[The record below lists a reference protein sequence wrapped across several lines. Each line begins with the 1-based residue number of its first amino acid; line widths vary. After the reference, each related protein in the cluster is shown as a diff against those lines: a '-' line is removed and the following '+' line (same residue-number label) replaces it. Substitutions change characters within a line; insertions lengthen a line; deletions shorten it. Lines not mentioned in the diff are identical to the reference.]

1 MIFEILPRVNYGL
14 GQVAFIFISVIHRIN
29 IRVFLFLM
37 KSQTD
42 QKLFLIHL
50 ITVVEQNIYVITFII
65 ITTN

>member
-50 ITVVEQNIYVITFII
+50 ITVVEQNRYVITFII